1 MAQIWS
7 EKGILIFVFY
17 FYGTFF
23 TSFFFAIHP
32 TNTRNRIKN
41 GRKTEK
47 WKKRQR
53 QEIKMKWNREKE
65 KEKNWSVRKKKLKMQ
80 RVCLSDSG
88 HMTRNNFS
96 RNQTRC
102 TSICILYLWSQRVK
116 LVSMWKKSFWLEKA
130 SVSVFFTCNAT
141 HHRRQTFPLKLTV
154 NHISMQI
161 RTVHFQRLDVDHAL
175 IEKRHRYQQEK
186 RVHFLHSLTS
196 RNWLVCRVS
205 PSCWRYDSQCW
216 LQFARLRLINTLAGV
231 IIAPIDEWTTRT
243 QQTSVKDAHFS
254 LWKQIQKN
262 THKVKEAA
270 RYHQTE
276 NLFKWAN

>member
-116 LVSMWKKSFWLEKA
+116 LVSMWKKKFLVGKSFGFG
-130 SVSVFFTCNAT
+130 FFYMQCNSPSSADFSAEVNCESYFNADSYG
-141 HHRRQTFPLKLTV
+141 TF
-154 NHISMQI
+154 S
-161 RTVHFQRLDVDHAL
+161 
-175 IEKRHRYQQEK
+175 
-186 RVHFLHSLTS
+186 TS
-196 RNWLVCRVS
+196 RCRPCTNWKTPQIPTRKKSTFLTFA
-205 PSCWRYDSQCW
+205 DLTQLTG
-216 LQFARLRLINTLAGV
+216 LQSISIMLEIRFSMLIT
-231 IIAPIDEWTTRT
+231 IRSTT
-243 QQTSVKDAHFS
+243 F
-254 LWKQIQKN
+254 N
-262 THKVKEAA
+262 
-270 RYHQTE
+270 
-276 NLFKWAN
+276 